1 MAEIKLEY
9 VNSFTDS
16 RGKRRHVFR
25 RKGHKRTSIKGR
37 PGSQEFMD
45 RYHELVA
52 KTGGSP
58 AEIGK
63 GKAKAGTIDAV
74 MLAFFRSDAF
84 EKALAQETQNTWRPI
99 LERFAAHKTPA
110 GRRYGD
116 NRIATLRE
124 KPVRDFLAGKTAN
137 AQKNALTAIRGFIR
151 YAVAQKFLSSD
162 PTKEIEVLKVDGPKS
177 MGHMTWLEPQV
188 EQYRKRHRLGT
199 VARLALE
206 LLLNIAARRLDAH
219 LIGQQ
224 HIKRTEKGDKL
235 VWRPNKTKRSTGKLL
250 SIKIMPTL
258 QAAID
263 AIPNK
268 TRADGVLTFIVNE
281 YGKAFASAAAFGNC
295 FARWC
300 RAADLKPV
308 LCDDGKV
315 RNFRAHGLRKAALR
329 MLAHAGCTGVEMM
342 AVSGHSSLD
351 QLQEYLEEVEQERA
365 ADAAMSKLANSA
377 GTVE

>member
-1 MAEIKLEY
+1 M
-9 VNSFTDS
+9 
-16 RGKRRHVFR
+16 
-25 RKGHKRTSIKGR
+25 
-37 PGSQEFMD
+37 
-45 RYHELVA
+45 
-52 KTGGSP
+52 
-58 AEIGK
+58 
-63 GKAKAGTIDAV
+63 
-74 MLAFFRSDAF
+74 
-84 EKALAQETQNTWRPI
+84 
-99 LERFAAHKTPA
+99 
-110 GRRYGD
+110 
-116 NRIATLRE
+116 
-124 KPVRDFLAGKTAN
+124 
-137 AQKNALTAIRGFIR
+137 
-151 YAVAQKFLSSD
+151 
-162 PTKEIEVLKVDGPKS
+162 
-177 MGHMTWLEPQV
+177 
-188 EQYRKRHRLGT
+188 
-199 VARLALE
+199 ARLALE

-268 TRADGVLTFIVNE
+268 TCADGVLTFIVNDN
-281 YGKAFASAAAFGNC
+281 GKPFASAAAIGNC